1 MHYSKLL
8 AEAKY
13 FLHLFQKDHEK
24 TGRTR
29 RQYDN
34 ALPCR
39 LAVTDLRRRLESYCA
54 SFS

>member
-8 AEAKY
+8 AEAKS
-13 FLHLFQKDHEK
+13 FLHIFQKDHEK

-29 RQYDN
+29 RSNHN

-39 LAVTDLRRRLESYCA
+39 LA
-54 SFS
+54 